1 MQKGEKIMFFIVT
14 ITVMC
19 YDHSGP
25 HRVPREI
32 ESGLHYNVS
41 TNFEIEMAFTLKHL
55 QQS

>member
-41 TNFEIEMAFTLKHL
+41 TNFEIEMASH
-55 QQS
+55 